1 MTGTGTGVGFEEEN
15 TALQTKEKYTLG
27 KLSNVENEIE
37 SYFEEEQRQ
46 INKESPVTK
55 RPRQRKGEITL
66 TPIPEEDS
74 NLSTTSEDK
83 NKSKKNENIRR
94 RRLGRALMAT
104 EVHCK
109 TRMAMIVWRVCEA
122 YVVLEREAREF

>member
-1 MTGTGTGVGFEEEN
+1 M
-15 TALQTKEKYTLG
+15 
-27 KLSNVENEIE
+27 
-37 SYFEEEQRQ
+37 
-46 INKESPVTK
+46 SPRRK
-55 RPRQRKGEITL
+55 PKGEIL

-74 NLSTTSEDK
+74 NLSTTSEAE
-83 NKSKKNENIRR
+83 NKSKKKEKINENIRR